1 MAEYKKKDFTGQ
13 NVAMDGNSYEDCNF
27 TNAKMT
33 YSGGNAPS
41 IIGCNFTGSLLTFN
55 GAAANTVVL
64 LQALAN
70 DPVLIGVVH
79 GFLPQFKPKS

>member
-13 NVAMDGNSYEDCNF
+13 NVAMDGNKYEDCNF
-27 TNAKMT
+27 T
-33 YSGGNAPS
+33 
-41 IIGCNFTGSLLTFN
+41 GSSLTFN

-64 LQALAN
+64 LQALAK